1 MATVHSLEKERRRR
15 REKKAASDL
24 AKAIDNIR
32 LIAPPQPDLFASQ
45 QRIKRIFR
53 CDPCQNQFSVE
64 QPVVR
69 PIQTLCPRCGRSV

>member
-15 REKKAASDL
+15 REKKASSEL
-24 AKAIDNIR
+24 ATAIENIR
-32 LIAPPQPDLFASQ
+32 MTTHPQPDLFASQ

-53 CDPCQNQFSVE
+53 CDHCQNQFFVE

-69 PIQTLCPRCGRSV
+69 PIQTLCPGCGRPV